1 MRNLKIHFKLF
12 ISFSILILFTII
24 VAITAILSMKNMN
37 AAEDAL
43 YSEQLLGVEVAG
55 EISKNFFQQKMY
67 VRNIVIYESD
77 DEVFKDAMSMLDKL
91 DAEMRELFDSYQKT
105 INKSED
111 QVNFDEFKTLYI
123 NNYSTAKRKTIE
135 LSMANDFAGAKKA
148 MDGTAADTDRMASLL
163 NASRDMNKKFAYE
176 MLQSNTRIF
185 QRSNTLIMVIL
196 LFSILAGIILTV
208 YITKVIAGPMG
219 RLKKVMEQIATTG
232 ALQFE
237 KNLQTELERDKQSQD
252 EVGQSIAAAEKL
264 VMQIT
269 HVSEVLTAIAE
280 KDLSGEVEL
289 LSQEDVLG
297 TALLTIQDNLNRL
310 FTEINLAMDQV
321 ATGAVQV
328 ADAAQSLAQGATEQ
342 AATVQELSMTIKD
355 VSDEMKSSAAM
366 AGEAK
371 TMGDE
376 IQQRAESGSS
386 KMEDM
391 ILTTQQANDASK
403 EIASVIKLIDDIAF
417 QTNILALNAAV
428 EAARAGQH
436 GKGFAVVANEV
447 RNLAAKSAEA
457 AKDTA
462 TLIDTT
468 IEKVAQGSV
477 MSSQTS
483 DALQKIVEGVI
494 HSSEVITGISQSA
507 SNVADSMTQIS
518 NSIEQVSQVVQ
529 ANSAAS
535 EECAAV
541 SEEMSGQAAVL
552 KEVIAQ
558 FKLRGDSRSSRTG
571 GASHSISQQSP
582 MKSSPEYAG
591 FAVASDKY

>member
-1 MRNLKIHFKLF
+1 MRNLKIHLKL
-12 ISFSILILFTII
+12 ITSFSILILFTVI
-24 VAITAILSMKNMN
+24 VAITAISSMRTMN
-37 AAEDAL
+37 AAGEAL
-43 YSEQLLGVEVAG
+43 YSEQLVGVEVAG

-67 VRNIVIYESD
+67 VCNIVIYEAE
-77 DEVFKDAMSMLDKL
+77 DEVFKNAMSMLDQL
-91 DAEMRELFDSYQKT
+91 DTEIRELFDSYQKT
-105 INKSED
+105 INKPED
-111 QVNFDEFKTLYI
+111 QVNFDEFKSLYI
-123 NNYSTAKRKTIE
+123 NNFSSAKRKTIE
-135 LSMANDFAGAKKA
+135 FGMVNDFASAKKS
-148 MDGTAADTDRMASLL
+148 MDGTAEDTDRMTSLL
-163 NASRDMNKKFAYE
+163 NTSRDMNRKFAYE

-185 QRSNTLIMVIL
+185 QRSNMLIVVIL
-196 LFSILAGIILTV
+196 LFSMFAGVILTV
-208 YITKVIAGPMG
+208 YITKIIASPMG

-232 ALQFE
+232 ALEFE
-237 KNLQTELERDKQSQD
+237 KDLQTELEHDMQFKD
-252 EVGQSIAAAEKL
+252 EVGESITAAEKL
-264 VMQIT
+264 VEHIT
-269 HVSEVLTAIAE
+269 HVSEALKAIAE
-280 KDLSGEVEL
+280 KDLSGEVKL
-289 LSQEDVLG
+289 LSEGDVLG
-297 TALLTIQDNLNRL
+297 TALLTIQDNLNYL
-310 FTEINLAMDQV
+310 FTEISLATDQV
-321 ATGAVQV
+321 ATGAAQV

-342 AATVQELSMTIKD
+342 AATVQELSTTIKD
-355 VSDEMKSSAAM
+355 ASEEMKNSAVM

-371 TMGDE
+371 AMGDE

-391 ILTTQQANDASK
+391 ILSTQQANDASK

-468 IEKVAQGSV
+468 IEKVAQGST

-483 DALQKIVEGVI
+483 DALQNIVEGVI

-507 SNVADSMTQIS
+507 STVADSMTQIS

-552 KEVIAQ
+552 KSVIAQ
-558 FKLRGDSRSSRTG
+558 FKLKENSQSNRIG
-571 GASHSISQQSP
+571 GVSYSISQQSP
-582 MKSSPEYAG
+582 MKHSPEYAG
-591 FAVASDKY
+591 FAMANDKY